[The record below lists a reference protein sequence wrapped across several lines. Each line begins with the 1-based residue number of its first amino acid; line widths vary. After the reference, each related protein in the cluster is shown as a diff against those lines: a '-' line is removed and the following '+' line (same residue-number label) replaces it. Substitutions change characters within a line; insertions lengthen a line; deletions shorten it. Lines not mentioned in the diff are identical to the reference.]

1 MILPVVKKKYG
12 QGLIELVIA
21 LGIAAFIIV
30 ALVQT
35 MVTGAKNT
43 RFAKNQSLATRYA
56 QQTIEKI
63 RNLRDTLGWALFFN
77 TYNGTRMCVGEGVP
91 ETWTETIPCPVNV
104 ENIFSRAVVFDDSGD
119 PGNTLTVS
127 VTATWID
134 NDGTHKSEQNTE
146 LTRW

>member
-1 MILPVVKKKYG
+1 MMLPIVKKNLG
-12 QGLIELVIA
+12 QGLLELIIA

-43 RFAKNQSLATRYA
+43 RFAKNQTLATRFA
-56 QQTIEKI
+56 QEGVEKI

-77 TYNGTRMCVGEGVP
+77 TYNGITTCVGEGTP
-91 ETWTETIPCPVNV
+91 DTWTVILPCPA
-104 ENIFSRAVVFDDSGD
+104 NIDNFFTRKVVFNDSGD
-119 PGNTLTVS
+119 PGNTVAVNVTV
-127 VTATWID
+127 TWID